1 MAPFSTSFNGLTYY
15 IDSDGRAYD
24 SSGALTAAVI
34 DVSGLVKL
42 NGTVTGYLATDGKV
56 YAGTPTAALPI
67 MRPSA
72 DQGLPSQGLPSLSG
86 GLSMFDSLGAMKWPT
101 IALVAYLLIRR

>member
-1 MAPFSTSFNGLTYY
+1 MSPFVTQFNGQTYAV
-15 IDSDGRAYD
+15 DANGTVYD
-24 SSGALTAAVI
+24 SSGAATAAVI
-34 DVSGLVKL
+34 DASGLVKL
-42 NGTVTGYLATDGKV
+42 NGTVTGYLATDGNV

-72 DQGLPSQGLPSLSG
+72 DQGLPSLSG